1 MNTSETYKTLEI
13 QLSSSILERLEN
25 FKNAREISFNEAL
38 ICLLLRGFTDL
49 EEGTTQSGMENDACD
64 YCSMYMQN
72 EAELG
77 VLCYK
82 IFTQLE
88 SNRNWSLS
96 TGAIENE
103 NTALKGVVNR
113 LREEIALL
121 QSELNNLQETK

>member
-25 FKNAREISFNEAL
+25 FKNTREISFNEAL
-38 ICLLLRGFTDL
+38 IYLLLRGFTAL

-77 VLCYK
+77 VLRYK